1 MSGVDNRAADASAP
15 RELEGSVCLV
25 TGGGNG
31 LGAASALGL
40 AAAGARV
47 VLCDRDEAGLQA
59 TAESIARRWGSDRVA
74 AICADV
80 TLEGDVAGAV
90 QFAHDSFGRVDIL
103 LNNAGTGPQI
113 VRPDYFSEPLR
124 CWEIPLDKWRHIME
138 VNAIAPFAFARAVL
152 PGMVARGWGR
162 IVSVSTTWETML
174 RPGFASYGPSKA
186 ALESMTAAMAR
197 ELIGTGVTVNTLHP
211 GGPVDTAQVPPDI
224 GVPRERLLRPEVMV
238 PALVWLCSDRSM
250 DFSGQRLTA
259 AHWRAGATQADNLKA
274 AAEPAAW
281 PQLVRPI
288 VMSDRGRLT

>member
-1 MSGVDNRAADASAP
+1 MTCVGSSPAGSNSP
-15 RELEGSVCLV
+15 RELEGKVCLV

-47 VLCDRDEAGLQA
+47 VLCDQDQAGLNA
-59 TAESIARRWGSDRVA
+59 TAGSIAQRWGSESVA
-74 AICADV
+74 SMCTDV
-80 TLEGDVAGAV
+80 TLESDVAAAV
-90 QFAHDSFGRVDIL
+90 QLAHKTFGRVDIL

-113 VRPDYFSEPLR
+113 VRPNYFSEPLH
-124 CWEIPLDKWRHIME
+124 CWEIPLDKWRQIIE
-138 VNAIAPFAFARAVL
+138 VNAIAPFSFARALL

-162 IVSVSTTWETML
+162 VINISTTWETML
-174 RPGFASYGPSKA
+174 RSGFASYGPSKA
-186 ALESMTAAMAR
+186 ALEAMTVAMAH
-197 ELIGTGVTVNTLHP
+197 ELMGTGVTVNTLHP
-211 GGPVDTAQVPPDI
+211 GGPVDTAQVPSDI

-238 PALVWLCSDRSM
+238 PALVWLCSDKAI

-259 AHWRAGATQADNLKA
+259 AHWKTSATQVDNLQA
-274 AAEPAAW
+274 AAEPAGW

>member
-1 MSGVDNRAADASAP
+1 MSGIDNPPAGASAP
-15 RELEGSVCLV
+15 LEIDGRVCLV

-47 VLCDRDEAGLQA
+47 VLCDRDGVGLRA
-59 TAESIARRWGSDRVA
+59 VAETIAQRWGSDRVV

-80 TLEGDVAGAV
+80 TLESDVAGAV
-90 QFAHDSFGRVDIL
+90 QLAHNTFGRIDIL

-124 CWEIPLDKWRHIME
+124 CWEVPLDKWRHIME

-186 ALESMTAAMAR
+186 ALESMTVAMAR

-211 GGPVDTAQVPPDI
+211 GGPVDTAQVPLDI
-224 GVPRERLLRPEVMV
+224 GVPRELLLRPEVMV
-238 PALVWLCSDRSM
+238 PALVWLCSDGSM
-250 DFSGQRLTA
+250 DFNGQRLTA